1 MRLAVGISSDSLT
14 QQHRGRPI
22 DGIGTYTGS
31 LLAQY
36 QSMGIN
42 IREYVYPSTET
53 AGGQFAMPAAF
64 WRLGLNNI
72 AGFSKPL
79 ELPVDVFHV
88 TDYRGVPMTCP
99 VVMTLHD
106 AIPFVHP
113 AYANSKWRS
122 LKNFVLRKSAG
133 CADHVI
139 AISQFATGEIIE
151 HYGIADNKIS
161 VIFNGVEEDWLKPI
175 ESEIID
181 VVLNKHKLHRGY
193 FLTVGTL
200 QPRKNLLRQ
209 LAAHDKLSKSQRR
222 DHPLVVVGRPGWKCE
237 DILVALQEKV
247 AKGEAHWLR
256 DVESREELK
265 CLYAGAV
272 AFLFPSLYEGFGLP
286 VLEAFAV
293 GVPVL
298 TSNTTS
304 LPEVSAG
311 VGFEINPTNINQ
323 MAETMLHMLDFPDRE
338 ARISAG
344 RLRAAELSWRNCAKR
359 TLSVYEKVLRGN

>member
-1 MRLAVGISSDSLT
+1 MNPVVGISSSSFA
-14 QQHRGRPI
+14 QQVGGRPI

-36 QSMGIN
+36 RAMGIN
-42 IREYVYPSTET
+42 IREYVYPPL
-53 AGGQFAMPAAF
+53 ACVGGQFAMPAAF

-79 ELPVDVFHV
+79 GLPVDVFHV
-88 TDYRGVPMTCP
+88 TDYLAVPMSCP
-99 VVMTLHD
+99 VIMTLHD

-113 AYANSKWRS
+113 AYANSKWRA

-139 AISQFATGEIIE
+139 AISQFATEEIIE
-151 HYGIADNKIS
+151 HYGIPDNKIS
-161 VIFNGVEEDWLKPI
+161 VVFNGVEEEWLTPPEG
-175 ESEIID
+175 ESIRA
-181 VVLNKHKLHRGY
+181 VLKRHKLHGGY

-209 LAAHDKLSKSQRR
+209 LAAHDKLTRSQRR

-237 DILVALQEKV
+237 DILLALQEKV

-256 DVESREELK
+256 DVDSREELK

-311 VGFEINPTNINQ
+311 VGFEIDPTNINQ
-323 MAETMLHMLDFPDRE
+323 MADTMLHMLDFPDRE